1 MTFKKYKSSTM
12 YDVFYQF
19 FIFIQEATVE
29 VQGSVWD
36 ESNQYAMTLAKD
48 PGRINPFNLCKKYEN
63 S

>member
-36 ESNQYAMTLAKD
+36 ESNQYAMTLAED
-48 PGRINPFNLCKKYEN
+48 PGRFNPFNLCKTYEN